1 MVLADEVMIVLC
13 PMSVKPVGTVKS
25 AYLVEVVEVMIVVV
39 AGTLRNELQKVDA
52 GGPKFLSTKRAPVT
66 LAQLTARASSIGS
79 AGRAAT
85 EPMSAGQGREIASR
99 SCRANKVIFRG
110 SPIAWLLSNGLYDAR
125 TTLSYELAVS
135 PSRFA
140 GC

>member
-1 MVLADEVMIVLC
+1 VVVADEVMIVLC

-52 GGPKFLSTKRAPVT
+52 GGPKFLSTKR
-66 LAQLTARASSIGS
+66 